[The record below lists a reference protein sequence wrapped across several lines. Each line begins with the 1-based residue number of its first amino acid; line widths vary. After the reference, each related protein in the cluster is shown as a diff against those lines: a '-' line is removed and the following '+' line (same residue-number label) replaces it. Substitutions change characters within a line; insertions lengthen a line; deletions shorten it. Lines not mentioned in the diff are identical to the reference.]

1 MLNCDQLQE
10 LGRFKLLMRKMHNQS
25 VQLEKFLMDFEY
37 QTAMLDIAEQLDDND
52 LDNDELMMLSLTL
65 RSRFG
70 RLGQADDAY
79 ASIVA
84 VPAQAPEPAAKV
96 AVTAT
101 IVEEKVEA
109 STASMVAA
117 NSVALLRNIG
127 QSLSSTLSAASANMG
142 QAVSKPEEGAESD
155 KPRYVMS
162 LR

>member
-37 QTAMLDIAEQLDDND
+37 QSAMLDIAEQLDDND

-84 VPAQAPEPAAKV
+84 VPEPAVKPVV
-96 AVTAT
+96 AVAVPV
-101 IVEEKVEA
+101 VEEKVEA
-109 STASMVAA
+109 TAASMVAA

-127 QSLSSTLSAASANMG
+127 QSLSSTLSAASSNMG
-142 QAVSKPEEGAESD
+142 QAVSKSEAIEEPASD

>member
-84 VPAQAPEPAAKV
+84 VPEPAAKATV
-96 AVTAT
+96 AAV
-101 IVEEKVEA
+101 VEEKVEA
-109 STASMVAA
+109 ISPTTVAA
-117 NSVALLRNIG
+117 SSVALLRNIG
-127 QSLSSTLSAASANMG
+127 QSLSSSLSAASANIG
-142 QAVSKPEEGAESD
+142 QAVKSEEEQTSD

>member
-37 QTAMLDIAEQLDDND
+37 QTEMLDIAEQLDDND

-84 VPAQAPEPAAKV
+84 MPEPAPKS
-96 AVTAT
+96 AVTAM
-101 IVEEKVEA
+101 IVEEKVEV
-109 STASMVAA
+109 STASTVAA

-127 QSLSSTLSAASANMG
+127 QSLSSTLSAASVNMG
-142 QAVSKPEEGAESD
+142 QVVAKSDGVDEATSD